1 MVYMQQLFS
10 TNSSRFI
17 ILSKV
22 LHKRQFFE
30 MGYLNHLDVIS
41 DLKYIKYQKINF
53 VKKTLIFNIFLAPPI
68 STGNSTEGKQITGMF
83 QSFCSLFYVVCICKK
98 AYSLRQHQQFRYF
111 HSFLRY
117 AYSRALDIVLMS
129 ASMFL
134 AQFSTSP
141 ISLSAVLKSST
152 NFNHCI
158 VILAKCVALA

>member
-1 MVYMQQLFS
+1 MRLSKDFLFTKNYALYCPIITVTYEYIFHMVNLTTIMVYMQQLFS

-17 ILSKV
+17 ILSKA
-22 LHKRQFFE
+22 LNKRQFFE

-41 DLKYIKYQKINF
+41 DQKYIKYQKINF

-111 HSFLRY
+111 SF
-117 AYSRALDIVLMS
+117 I
-129 ASMFL
+129 
-134 AQFSTSP
+134 
-141 ISLSAVLKSST
+141 
-152 NFNHCI
+152 C
-158 VILAKCVALA
+158 